1 MLGTIWEDKAS
12 QARKYRRWRALG
24 RSVVGGG
31 GIAGRGKGRQRGCFV
46 AGLARNT
53 NCESTYLVEESNV
66 SDIIVLIAGG
76 SSVGAELKHEDLSSQ
91 DWCSLQRGQALNK
104 VVASAT

>member
-24 RSVVGGG
+24 RSPGG
-31 GIAGRGKGRQRGCFV
+31 GKGRQRGCFV

-66 SDIIVLIAGG
+66 GDIIVLIAGG